1 MLLITGDDASS
12 RVRRWTLQRNRDVFI
27 TSNRTPKAILQSYL
41 SNVVVIHTNSAEDL
55 WSVMNGN
62 IFVVTTSFRVAAEAT
77 WRGAN
82 VLWEESIAA
91 ALHRVVTYRPTRQVK
106 AH

>member
-1 MLLITGDDASS
+1 MLLITGDEASD
-12 RVRRWTLQRNRDVFI
+12 RVKRWTLQGHRDVFI
-27 TSNRTPKAILQSYL
+27 TSHRTPKVILQSYL
-41 SNVVVIHTNSAEDL
+41 SNVVVIHTNSVDDL
-55 WSVMNGN
+55 WAVMNRN

-91 ALHRVVTYRPTRQVK
+91 ALHRVVTYRPTHQAK
-106 AH
+106 AE